1 MKKLRKKFSKIF
13 TKVYEREAKPFINV
27 NNYGA
32 CFSSVTCNGKI
43 SFRFGDMMEILTFI
57 LENIYVKFGDKIFK
71 QVIGIPIGLDS
82 GQDIANLLLYGYE
95 SDYVEKTSKQDIV
108 LARKFK
114 FCFRYIDDL
123 FVANFQTFRQH
134 IHKIYP
140 RELEVTLASVDCK
153 KVSYL
158 DLNII
163 SENSRLTF
171 SIYDKRED
179 FDFEIV
185 NFPYLDSCVP
195 KKSAFGVFFSQLI
208 RYARLCSKF
217 IDFKIKSKNLSKKLQ
232 NQGFLFKDLKKLT
245 LRFFREKQD
254 LLINYN
260 IRDQSTFV
268 REILESPN

>member
-1 MKKLRKKFSKIF
+1 
-13 TKVYEREAKPFINV
+13 
-27 NNYGA
+27 
-32 CFSSVTCNGKI
+32 
-43 SFRFGDMMEILTFI
+43 MEILTFI
-57 LENIYVKFGDKIFK
+57 LENIYVKFGNKIFK